1 MLEQDLKP
9 QGYSFER
16 LEQLYAEREEEYRKR
31 EETFTGRQEILRSRE
46 QAVKEKETQ
55 LKQELE
61 ELERKRADLEALEAE
76 LKKQGKELE
85 EAREG
90 LEEEK
95 GRSLLEVNV
104 MRGETRNMEL
114 RAQRLCEEY
123 EAKLAL
129 LDGDVAELLKNPVLP
144 EKGDFISR
152 EEHDRAIGELASEYE
167 RLQSENQEL
176 TKEKAELIRK
186 LLYSRKEADKAKE
199 TDTVKETDEREA
211 DVPDPGVQTPPP
223 VSVPPGDILFPD
235 TAPVL
240 EANADVYVMTDVK
253 VMPGAGI
260 PSEPGADT
268 GIPPE
273 SGTDAGMPSGPGTE
287 AEEELTAE
295 VLCRYL
301 DKQMPQGTAEVRHAS
316 DTDQVHMQMQG
327 LRYVFVFGK
336 PCYFDIAAKRKNSRE
351 LTGGRFKK
359 GLLDTYN
366 ERFPGV
372 TFRYQEETQ
381 EVVATGYFTD
391 SMRPEELLAQIG
403 TIADCFAQKEG

>member
-61 ELERKRADLEALEAE
+61 ELERKHADLEALEAE

-129 LDGDVAELLKNPVLP
+129 LDGDVTELLKNPVLP

-199 TDTVKETDEREA
+199 PDTVKETDERE
-211 DVPDPGVQTPPP
+211 
-223 VSVPPGDILFPD
+223 
-235 TAPVL
+235 
-240 EANADVYVMTDVK
+240 
-253 VMPGAGI
+253 
-260 PSEPGADT
+260 ADT

>member
-61 ELERKRADLEALEAE
+61 ELERKRTDLEALEAE

-85 EAREG
+85 EARED

-144 EKGDFISR
+144 DKGDFISR

-186 LLYSRKEADKAKE
+186 LLYSRKEAD
-199 TDTVKETDEREA
+199 
-211 DVPDPGVQTPPP
+211 VPDPGVQTPPP

-235 TAPVL
+235 T
-240 EANADVYVMTDVK
+240 DQ
-253 VMPGAGI
+253 MPGAKADAWIQPDTGGTTGDGI
-260 PSEPGADT
+260 TSDTGISSEPGADT

-273 SGTDAGMPSGPGTE
+273 SGTEAGMPSGPGTE